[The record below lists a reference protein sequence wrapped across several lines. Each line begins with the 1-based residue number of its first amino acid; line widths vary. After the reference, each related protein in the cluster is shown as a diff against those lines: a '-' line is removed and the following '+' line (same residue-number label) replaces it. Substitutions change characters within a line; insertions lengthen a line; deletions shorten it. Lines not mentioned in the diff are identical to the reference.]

1 MVDSHGSCQD
11 KGFFVM
17 AAEATTHIVVAQW
30 RQRNVQDMV
39 MHLQLSCCLAY

>member
-17 AAEATTHIVVAQW
+17 AAEEATTHIVVAQ
-30 RQRNVQDMV
+30 
-39 MHLQLSCCLAY
+39 